1 MSCACKVKKHI
12 NKIEEKYGSNIRP
25 GKKTE
30 IVSLIK
36 NFSKKAL
43 FSVMLLPIT
52 PIIVLYI
59 LIKNCFGKKTFYVDK
74 FFKK

>member
-1 MSCACKVKKHI
+1 MSCACKVKRHI

-30 IVSLIK
+30 IVPLMK

-43 FSVMLLPIT
+43 FSVMLLPVT
-52 PIIVLYI
+52 PIIILYI
-59 LIKNCFGKKTFYVDK
+59 LIKNCFGKKIFYVDK

>member
-1 MSCACKVKKHI
+1 MSCACKVKRHI

-30 IVSLIK
+30 IVPLIK
-36 NFSKKAL
+36 NFSKKVL